1 MAARALLV
9 KEAMYETPQSF
20 ASKAAII
27 EVLKRADGT
36 PLTRG
41 ELIDAVSREL
51 ERRTEET
58 EADVTRAIDEMKLE
72 EQIWSEVVDGVE
84 KLHFGDAAH

>member
-1 MAARALLV
+1 
-9 KEAMYETPQSF
+9 MYETPQSF

-27 EVLKRADGT
+27 EVLKRADGM

-51 ERRTEET
+51 ERRAEET

-72 EQIWSEVVDGVE
+72 DQIWSEVVDGVE
-84 KLHFGDAAH
+84 KLHFGDAAQ